1 MRFGRTIRNQFL
13 LSLLVVLAIPV
24 ILLGILSPLFYAKT
38 VEDLT
43 ASASA
48 DMIGQVNRHLDQLFL
63 EWEQL
68 MTLTA
73 QVPPV
78 AEFLAG
84 RPEAGGEVRGYL
96 GALRSSHPEVTG
108 MAILNGSGQARLLD
122 FTPVTRDP
130 LLAET
135 WARQALASPATMH
148 ILARPTGRNLL
159 SRRTMGDNVVSLIKA
174 FPPGVV
180 LMDVHL
186 KTIEKVFGTVL
197 PGSLGFLYLVD
208 PTGDV
213 VYAPV
218 NPVVYRIPPGALTG
232 HQAPGS
238 FQINGRLYQV
248 LAVPSTYTGLSTVA
262 VYDLDAVLEG
272 VRLLG
277 WVAVLIGLTS
287 AGLAIAVAFWVSS
300 GIAKPIVRLRRLM
313 EEAEDG
319 NLEVRYPAPPDD
331 EVGRLGRSFN
341 TMIGEIAKLVDQ
353 VYQEQQKKREAEF
366 RILQAQ
372 IKPHFLYNT
381 LDTIHWMAQD
391 KGADDIVG
399 IVDAL
404 TRLFRI
410 SLSKGR
416 DRISLGEELE
426 HVTSYLVIQK
436 IRYAGKLDY
445 VLDVDPALEAVP
457 VVKLTLQP
465 LVENAIYHGIKEK
478 SGPGKLWIEGRQDGD
493 ALVLTVS
500 DDGVGMEPRVLERL
514 VGNLQVGE
522 DPQTPGFG
530 VFSVH
535 HRIRLAFGEGWGLSF
550 ESAPGKGTRVL
561 VRQPLDPEGALV

>member
-1 MRFGRTIRNQFL
+1 
-13 LSLLVVLAIPV
+13 
-24 ILLGILSPLFYAKT
+24 
-38 VEDLT
+38 
-43 ASASA
+43 
-48 DMIGQVNRHLDQLFL
+48 
-63 EWEQL
+63 
-68 MTLTA
+68 
-73 QVPPV
+73 
-78 AEFLAG
+78 
-84 RPEAGGEVRGYL
+84 
-96 GALRSSHPEVTG
+96 
-108 MAILNGSGQARLLD
+108 
-122 FTPVTRDP
+122 
-130 LLAET
+130 
-135 WARQALASPATMH
+135 
-148 ILARPTGRNLL
+148 
-159 SRRTMGDNVVSLIKA
+159 
-174 FPPGVV
+174 
-180 LMDVHL
+180 
-186 KTIEKVFGTVL
+186 
-197 PGSLGFLYLVD
+197 VD

-218 NPVVYRIPPGALTG
+218 NPVVYRIPPAALTG
-232 HQAPGS
+232 HRPPGS
-238 FQINGRLYQV
+238 FQINGRVYQV
-248 LAVPSTYTGLSTVA
+248 LAVPSAYTGLSTVA

-313 EEAEDG
+313 EQAEEG

-341 TMIGEIAKLVDQ
+341 TMIGEIAKLVEQ

-381 LDTIHWMAQD
+381 LDTIHWMAHD

-445 VLDVDPALEAVP
+445 VLDVDPGLEEVP

-478 SGPGKLWIEGRQDGD
+478 AGPGRLRIEGRREGD
-493 ALVLTVS
+493 ALVLTVA
-500 DDGVGMEPRVLERL
+500 DDGVGMEPEVLDRL
-514 VGNLQVGE
+514 VRNLQVGE
-522 DPQTPGFG
+522 DPETPGFG

-535 HRIRLAFGEGWGLSF
+535 HRIRLAFGEDWGLSF
-550 ESAPGKGTRVL
+550 ESEPGVGTRVR
-561 VRQPLDPEGALV
+561 VRQPVDPEGGKP

>member
-78 AEFLAG
+78 ADFLAG
-84 RPEAGGEVRGYL
+84 HPEAETEVRGYL

-108 MAILNGSGQARLLD
+108 MAILNGDGQARLLD

-130 LLAET
+130 LLGET

-218 NPVVYRIPPGALTG
+218 NPVVYRIPPAALTG
-232 HQAPGS
+232 HRPPGS
-238 FQINGRLYQV
+238 FQINGRVYQV
-248 LAVPSTYTGLSTVA
+248 FAVPSAYTGLSTVA

-313 EEAEDG
+313 EEAEEG

-341 TMIGEIAKLVDQ
+341 TMIGEIAKLVEQ

-381 LDTIHWMAQD
+381 LDTIHWMAHD

-445 VLDVDPALEAVP
+445 VLDVDPGLEEVP

-478 SGPGKLWIEGRQDGD
+478 AGPGRLRIEGRREGD
-493 ALVLTVS
+493 ALVLTVA
-500 DDGVGMEPRVLERL
+500 DDGVGMEPAVLDRL
-514 VGNLQVGE
+514 VRNLQVGE
-522 DPQTPGFG
+522 DPETPGFG

-535 HRIRLAFGEGWGLSF
+535 HRIRLAFGEDWGLSF
-550 ESAPGKGTRVL
+550 ESEPGVGTRVR
-561 VRQPLDPEGALV
+561 VRQPVDPEGGKP

>member
-1 MRFGRTIRNQFL
+1 VRFGRTIRNQFL
-13 LSLLVVLAIPV
+13 LSLLLVLAIPV
-24 ILLGILSPLFYAKT
+24 VVLGVLSPLYYTKT
-38 VEDLT
+38 VENLT

-78 AEFLAG
+78 ADFLAG
-84 RPEAGGEVRGYL
+84 RPGDLTEVRGYL

-108 MAILNGSGQARLLD
+108 MVIVNGTSQARLLD

-130 LLAET
+130 LLGET
-135 WARQALASPATMH
+135 WARQALAAPGTMH

-180 LMDVHL
+180 LMDVHV

-218 NPVVYRIPPGALTG
+218 NPVVYRIPPAALTG
-232 HQAPGS
+232 RPAPGL
-238 FQINGRLYQV
+238 FQVGGRVYQV
-248 LAVPSTYTGLSTVA
+248 LAVPSAYTGLSTVA
-262 VYDLDAVLEG
+262 VYDLDAALEG
-272 VRLLG
+272 VRLLE
-277 WVAVLIGLTS
+277 WVAVLIGLAT
-287 AGLAIAVAFWVSS
+287 AGLAIGVAFWVSG
-300 GIAKPIVRLRRLM
+300 GIAKPIVRLRKLM
-313 EEAEDG
+313 EEAEEG
-319 NLEVRYPAPPDD
+319 NLDVRYPAPPDD

-341 TMIGEIAKLVDQ
+341 TMIGEISKLVDQ

-416 DRISLGEELE
+416 DRIRLGEELE

-445 VLDVDPALEAVP
+445 TLDVDPTLAGVP

-478 SGPGKLWIEGRQDGD
+478 AGPGTLKIEARRDGG

-500 DDGVGMEPRVLERL
+500 DDGVGMEPEVLDRL
-514 VGNLQVGE
+514 GRNLQVGE
-522 DPQTPGFG
+522 DPETQGFG

-535 HRIRLAFGEGWGLSF
+535 HRIRLAFGEGWGLTF
-550 ESAPGKGTRVL
+550 ESEPGKGTRVR
-561 VRQPLDPEGALV
+561 VRQPLDPEGGQP